1 MGVYECIHVYRV
13 CTGMYMCIGMSGFV
27 WVYMD
32 VYMCIGMS
40 IGVYRYIRIVER
52 CLWVCTDVYMCI
64 GMSMTVHGCVQ
75 MCTGLSM
82 GVYECLYHVQESTG
96 FLF

>member
-1 MGVYECIHVYRV
+1 MGVYKCIHVYRV
-13 CTGMYMCIGMSGFV
+13 CTGMYMCIEMSGCV
-27 WVYMD
+27 WVYM
-32 VYMCIGMS
+32 
-40 IGVYRYIRIVER
+40 
-52 CLWVCTDVYMCI
+52 DVYMCI

-96 FLF
+96 FLFRPCRSWVQTSAVTLGSRHL